1 MSTTTARASGI
12 QNGAK
17 THNQDQAM
25 TLVNFRAMNKR
36 VNRPRKPT
44 PFVELL
50 LKTLSSLFDYD

>member
-1 MSTTTARASGI
+1 
-12 QNGAK
+12 
-17 THNQDQAM
+17 M